1 MTAYT
6 AYIAKNRRRSREV
19 RDCITALLFEAAES
33 ADEWWRYDL
42 SNAIRAIAMDFDRDG
57 GIKTAPNRR
66 APGQPSQ
73 FVANRLRARVDM
85 GNYHPRTG
93 SVR

>member
-6 AYIAKNRRRSREV
+6 AKNRRRSREV
-19 RDCITALLFEAAES
+19 RDCIMALLFEAAES

-42 SNAIRAIAMDFDRDG
+42 GNAIRAIALDFDKG
-57 GIKTAPNRR
+57 GSITTAPNRR
-66 APGQPSQ
+66 VPGQPSQ
-73 FVANRLRARVDM
+73 FVSNRLRARVDT
-85 GNYHPRTG
+85 GNCHPKTG